1 MYTKRNSCYI
11 KLHQLTLLITR
22 EETSVQSQRQRRESQ
37 QRRHSRVAVTELYA
51 TYQTP
56 SVIHLMCVCDRQEGG
71 AVGYLATQCVCVYV
85 IDQVINKMPIMSE
98 NTNRNRW
105 HRRENTTCI
114 SGDEHKHHRSFSRFF
129 FILLTSISSS
139 ITDHY
144 KYTKTPTDSSGLRLQ
159 WALCRL
165 VLPQIRVTDFEKSS
179 RRI

>member
-1 MYTKRNSCYI
+1 MISHKD
-11 KLHQLTLLITR
+11 KD
-22 EETSVQSQRQRRESQ
+22 V
-37 QRRHSRVAVTELYA
+37 RHSRDVTVGSLWRSCTLRIRRHQWY
-51 TYQTP
+51 
-56 SVIHLMCVCDRQEGG
+56 IWCVCVTDRQEGG
-71 AVGYLATQCVCVYV
+71 AVGYLATQCVCV
-85 IDQVINKMPIMSE
+85 IDQVINEMQIMSE
-98 NTNRNRW
+98 NTNRNRR

-114 SGDEHKHHRSFSRFF
+114 SGHEHKHHRSFSRFF
-129 FILLTSISSS
+129 FILLTSSSSS

>member
-51 TYQTP
+51 ESDAISDTSDVCVWQTGGRGCGLP
-56 SVIHLMCVCDRQEGG
+56 GNTVCVC
-71 AVGYLATQCVCVYV
+71 V